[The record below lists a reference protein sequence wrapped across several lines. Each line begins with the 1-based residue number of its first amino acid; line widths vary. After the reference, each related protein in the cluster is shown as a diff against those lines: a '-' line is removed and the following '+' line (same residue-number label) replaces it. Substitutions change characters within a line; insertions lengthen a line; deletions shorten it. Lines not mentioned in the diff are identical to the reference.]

1 MIDYIIQELSLLTTE
16 DIIVIALAL
25 IGFSLAAYMQVK
37 KDDYE
42 IYDHQKVVVS
52 TLNYTTNERVD
63 KTITLDKEKTKN
75 EYILI
80 LSKKQG
86 YFVSSHVCGD
96 NIIIGT
102 NVDKKCK
109 PNYNDINTISL
120 PNSIKI
126 IIFDPEC

>member
-1 MIDYIIQELSLLTTE
+1 MIDYIIQNLSLLTFK
-16 DIIVIALAL
+16 DIVVVVLGL
-25 IGFSLAAYMQVK
+25 TGFSLAVYMQVK

-63 KTITLDKEKTKN
+63 KTITLDKEKTEN
-75 EYILI
+75 EYILM
-80 LSKKQG
+80 LSKRHG

-96 NIIIGT
+96 NIVIGT

-109 PNYNDINTISL
+109 PNDNNINTISL
-120 PNSIKI
+120 PNGVQILVV
-126 IIFDPEC
+126 DPDH

>member
-1 MIDYIIQELSLLTTE
+1 MIDYILQELSLLTIE
-16 DIIVIALAL
+16 DIITIVLALA
-25 IGFSLAAYMQVK
+25 GFSLVTYMQAK

-52 TLNYTTNERVD
+52 SLNYTTNERID
-63 KTITLDKEKTKN
+63 TTILLDKEKTEN
-75 EYILI
+75 EYILM

-96 NIIIGT
+96 NIVIGT

-109 PNYNDINTISL
+109 PNDNNVNTISL
-120 PNSIKI
+120 PNGVQILVV
-126 IIFDPEC
+126 DPDH

>member
-1 MIDYIIQELSLLTTE
+1 MDYIIQNLSLLTFK
-16 DIIVIALAL
+16 DIVVIVLGL
-25 IGFSLAAYMQVK
+25 TGFLLAAYMQVK

-63 KTITLDKEKTKN
+63 TTLLLDKEKTEN
-75 EYILI
+75 EYILM
-80 LSKKQG
+80 LSKRHG

-96 NIIIGT
+96 NIVIGT

-109 PNYNDINTISL
+109 PNDNNINTISL
-120 PNSIKI
+120 PNGVQILVV
-126 IIFDPEC
+126 DPDH

>member
-1 MIDYIIQELSLLTTE
+1 MIDYIIQNLSLLTFK
-16 DIIVIALAL
+16 DIVVIVLGL
-25 IGFSLAAYMQVK
+25 TGFLLAAYMQVK

-63 KTITLDKEKTKN
+63 TTLLLDKEKTEN
-75 EYILI
+75 EYILM
-80 LSKKQG
+80 LSKRHG

-96 NIIIGT
+96 NIVIGT

-109 PNYNDINTISL
+109 PNDNNVNTISL
-120 PNSIKI
+120 PNGIQI
-126 IIFDPEC
+126 LVVDPDH

>member
-1 MIDYIIQELSLLTTE
+1 MEYIIQELSLLTFD
-16 DIIVIALAL
+16 DIVVIALGL
-25 IGFSLAAYMQVK
+25 TGLLLVAYMQAK
-37 KDDYE
+37 KDVYE

-52 TLNYTTNERVD
+52 TLNYTTNERID
-63 KTITLDKEKTKN
+63 KTITLDKEKTEN

-109 PNYNDINTISL
+109 PNDNNVNIISL
-120 PNSIKI
+120 PNSIRI
-126 IIFDPEC
+126 VVGDPD

>member
-63 KTITLDKEKTKN
+63 KTIILDNLHLNSLFRKSIYISVIVSQSDSKN
-75 EYILI
+75 
-80 LSKKQG
+80 
-86 YFVSSHVCGD
+86 
-96 NIIIGT
+96 T
-102 NVDKKCK
+102 N
-109 PNYNDINTISL
+109 
-120 PNSIKI
+120 
-126 IIFDPEC
+126 F

>member
-1 MIDYIIQELSLLTTE
+1 MIDYIIQNLSLLTFK
-16 DIIVIALAL
+16 DIVVIVLGL
-25 IGFSLAAYMQVK
+25 TGFLLAAYMQVK

-63 KTITLDKEKTKN
+63 KTITLDKEKTEN
-75 EYILI
+75 EYILM
-80 LSKKQG
+80 LSKRHG

-96 NIIIGT
+96 NIVIGT

-109 PNYNDINTISL
+109 PNDNNINTISL
-120 PNSIKI
+120 PNGVQILVV
-126 IIFDPEC
+126 DPDH

>member
-1 MIDYIIQELSLLTTE
+1 MIDYIIQNLSLLTFK
-16 DIIVIALAL
+16 DIVVIVLGL
-25 IGFSLAAYMQVK
+25 TGFLLAAYMQAK

-63 KTITLDKEKTKN
+63 TTLLLDKEKTEN
-75 EYILI
+75 EYILM
-80 LSKKQG
+80 LSKRHG

-96 NIIIGT
+96 NIVIGT

-109 PNYNDINTISL
+109 PNDNNVNTISL
-120 PNSIKI
+120 PNGVQILI
-126 IIFDPEC
+126 VDPDH

>member
-1 MIDYIIQELSLLTTE
+1 MIDYIIQNLSLLTFK
-16 DIIVIALAL
+16 DIVVIILGL
-25 IGFSLAAYMQVK
+25 TGFLLAAYMQAK

-63 KTITLDKEKTKN
+63 TTLLLDKEKTEN
-75 EYILI
+75 EYILM
-80 LSKKQG
+80 LSKRHG

-96 NIIIGT
+96 NIVIGT

-109 PNYNDINTISL
+109 PNDNNVNTISL
-120 PNSIKI
+120 PNGIQI
-126 IIFDPEC
+126 LVVDPDH

>member
-109 PNYNDINTISL
+109 PNNNNINTISL

-126 IIFDPEC
+126 IVFDPDD

>member
-1 MIDYIIQELSLLTTE
+1 MIDYIIQNLLLLTFK
-16 DIIVIALAL
+16 DIVVIVLGL
-25 IGFSLAAYMQVK
+25 TGFLLAAYMQIK

-63 KTITLDKEKTKN
+63 TTLLLDKEKTEN
-75 EYILI
+75 EYILM
-80 LSKKQG
+80 LSKRHG

-96 NIIIGT
+96 NIVIGT

-109 PNYNDINTISL
+109 PNDNNVNTISL
-120 PNSIKI
+120 PNGIQI
-126 IIFDPEC
+126 LVVDPDH

>member
-1 MIDYIIQELSLLTTE
+1 MIDYIIQNLSLLTFK
-16 DIIVIALAL
+16 DIVVIVLGL
-25 IGFSLAAYMQVK
+25 IGFLLAAYMQIK

-63 KTITLDKEKTKN
+63 TTLLLDKEKTEN
-75 EYILI
+75 EYILM
-80 LSKKQG
+80 LSKRHG

-96 NIIIGT
+96 NIVIGT

-109 PNYNDINTISL
+109 PNDNNVNTISL
-120 PNSIKI
+120 PNGVQILI
-126 IIFDPEC
+126 IDPDH

>member
-1 MIDYIIQELSLLTTE
+1 MDYIIQNLSLLTFK
-16 DIIVIALAL
+16 DIVVIVLGL
-25 IGFSLAAYMQVK
+25 TGFLLAAYMQVK

-63 KTITLDKEKTKN
+63 TTLLLDKEKTEN
-75 EYILI
+75 EYILM
-80 LSKKQG
+80 LSKRHG

-96 NIIIGT
+96 NIVIGT

-109 PNYNDINTISL
+109 PNDNNVNTISL
-120 PNSIKI
+120 PNGVQILI
-126 IIFDPEC
+126 VDPDH